1 MTPSAEEIKAKR
13 NYNFTEERLPGAGQS
28 YPTAQESEDLS
39 WKFVRYR
46 RFQRRPDNA
55 KSGQTTRYPK
65 SLHASAPGR
74 DLLDSP
80 SLFPF
85 RIKPV
90 RAESLLVGSSKLD
103 LLHYGL
109 DDDLVM
115 LRKQTTKGGAP

>member
-13 NYNFTEERLPGAGQS
+13 NYNFTEEKLPGAGQS

-55 KSGQTTRYPK
+55 KAGQTIRHPE
-65 SLHASAPGR
+65 SLHDSAPGR
-74 DLLDSP
+74 DLLGSP
-80 SLFPF
+80 SFFPF
-85 RIKPV
+85 RLKPV
-90 RAESLLVGSSKLD
+90 HAENLVAASSRLD
-103 LLHYGL
+103 LLRHGL